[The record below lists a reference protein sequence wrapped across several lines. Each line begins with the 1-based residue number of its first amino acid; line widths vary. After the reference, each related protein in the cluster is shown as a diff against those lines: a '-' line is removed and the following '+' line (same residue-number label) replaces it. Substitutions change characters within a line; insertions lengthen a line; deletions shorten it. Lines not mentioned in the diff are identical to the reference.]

1 MSTEGSQASTST
13 GHDASAADGRP
24 KRKAALDRPDYWN
37 MHHHNATPTKGWIDL
52 IKDPKKHGRV
62 IKPDNFPRVPGELL
76 RRPWLDGET
85 VNELPP
91 TLFYGPTR
99 EPLVVRPENGGLA
112 SMGGKVPGPSLTV
125 DDVSRLVG
133 PEKMVDVIGELPI
146 LQPELTTRCQ
156 HPAVLTMATAQMGR
170 LYSCAAIR

>member
-1 MSTEGSQASTST
+1 MEGSQASTST
-13 GHDASAADGRP
+13 SHDAAAEGRP
-24 KRKAALDRPDYWN
+24 KRKAALERPDYWN

-62 IKPDNFPRVPGELL
+62 IKLDNFPRVPGELL
-76 RRPWLDGET
+76 RRPWLEGET

-99 EPLVVRPENGGLA
+99 EPLVVRPENGGLS
-112 SMGGKVPGPSLTV
+112 SMGGEVPGPSLTV

-133 PEKMVDVIGELPI
+133 PNKMVDVIGKFRRSLEK
-146 LQPELTTRCQ
+146 ELTVRRQ
-156 HPAVLTMATAQMGR
+156 HATVLAMATA
-170 LYSCAAIR
+170 

>member
-13 GHDASAADGRP
+13 GHDAAAAEGRP
-24 KRKAALDRPDYWN
+24 KRKAALERPDYWN

-52 IKDPKKHGRV
+52 IKDPKKRGRV

-99 EPLVVRPENGGLA
+99 EPLVVRPENGGLI

-133 PEKMVDVIGELPI
+133 PEKMVDVISEL
-146 LQPELTTRCQ
+146 R
-156 HPAVLTMATAQMGR
+156 GR
-170 LYSCAAIR
+170 P